1 MQAEQFMTGESESYN
16 NTSNYYSCKV
26 AKKRAGKKACNCCF
40 RGVAICFLAR
50 LYHALIKSSVKRVCD

>member
-16 NTSNYYSCKV
+16 YSCKV

>member
-26 AKKRAGKKACNCCF
+26 AKKGREKRLAT
-40 RGVAICFLAR
+40 VASEGELVVFWLVYTT
-50 LYHALIKSSVKRVCD
+50 L